1 MVTRK
6 AGKGTLGVLALAAGA
21 GHFVYPAWLW
31 LATRGRDVAPPREPD
46 VWPSVSVVVPAFR
59 EAGVIAQKIQ
69 DLRAN
74 GYPSELEIIVVA
86 DGDPETAAAAEAE
99 GVMVVSGPDRL
110 GKAQGVNSGVAAAS
124 HEFIVFTDAN
134 NRLELGAIAS
144 LVRWFEDERVG
155 AVAGE
160 KREEDEGEGLY
171 WRFESWLK
179 RREADLGTTIGLVGE
194 LAAIRAKAWEPIPS
208 EIGIDDL
215 WIALDMAERG
225 HSVAYEP
232 SACAYESDSA
242 TLRVQWERR
251 TRNVAGALNVFNR
264 RRSQLGLDGGV
275 VAAQIWGH
283 RLWRYTGGPA
293 AHLALIGMALRNARS
308 SWIARLFL
316 AGNLAG
322 ALTLTSAMRE
332 KKLPMPVVVGGQIIF
347 LQAVALGGCWRY
359 ARGDRGVI
367 WITQER

>member
-1 MVTRK
+1 MARL
-6 AGKGTLGVLALAAGA
+6 ARNGTVGVLGLAAGA

-31 LATRGRDVAPPREPD
+31 LASRGRDAIPPPMPE
-46 VWPSVSVVVPAFR
+46 VWPPVSVVVPAFR

-74 GYPSELEIIVVA
+74 SYPSELEIIVVA

-99 GVMVVSGPDRL
+99 GVRVVSGPERL
-110 GKAQGVNSGVAAAS
+110 GKAQGVNSGVAAAT
-124 HEFIVFTDAN
+124 HELIVFTDAN
-134 NRLELGAIAS
+134 NRLEPGAIAS
-144 LVRWFEDERVG
+144 LVRWFEDEHVG

-160 KREEDEGEGLY
+160 KREGDEGEGLY

-179 RREADLGTTIGLVGE
+179 RREAAIGTTIGLVGE
-194 LAAIRAKAWEPIPS
+194 LAAIRAKAWEPIPP
-208 EIGIDDL
+208 EVGIDDL

-242 TLRVQWERR
+242 TLQVQWERR
-251 TRNVAGALNVFNR
+251 TRNVAGAINVFSR
-264 RRSQLGLDGGV
+264 RRSQLGLDGGI

-293 AHLALIGMALRNARS
+293 AHLALLGIALRHARS
-308 SWIARLFL
+308 SWVARLFL
-316 AGNLAG
+316 AGHLAG
-322 ALTLTSAMRE
+322 AFALTPAMRE
-332 KKLPMPVVVGGQIIF
+332 KKLPTPVVVGGQVIF
-347 LQAVALGGCWRY
+347 LQAVAIGGCWRY

-367 WITQER
+367 WLTQER